1 VRSSCVLKRSDLS
14 TRVIPDGQR
23 PSGNPSLKEAARSSG
38 RASARARHRAGRA
51 QLRRSGMGPQT
62 APRPGVTHEASFGT
76 RSPRAL
82 VGLSV
87 ATANQLFDALSD
99 WNHILKDTSTDQL
112 DQIDDP
118 ANDTADADAALK
130 DALGGGHD

>member
-1 VRSSCVLKRSDLS
+1 
-14 TRVIPDGQR
+14 
-23 PSGNPSLKEAARSSG
+23 
-38 RASARARHRAGRA
+38 
-51 QLRRSGMGPQT
+51 M
-62 APRPGVTHEASFGT
+62 
-76 RSPRAL
+76 

-118 ANDTADADAALK
+118 ANDTADADTALK